1 MGIADPVV
9 EDRAPHAPAIA
20 TDAGS
25 DQLSGIAP
33 PSRVEFEEPG
43 DGVGEAATGPDF
55 R

>member
-1 MGIADPVV
+1 VAVGDPVV
-9 EDRAPHAPAIA
+9 EDGSPHVTAVPP
-20 TDAGS
+20 DAGS

-33 PSRVEFEEPG
+33 PPWVELEEPG

>member
-1 MGIADPVV
+1 VGIRDPVV
-9 EDRAPHAPAIA
+9 EDRAPHAAVPL
-20 TDAGS
+20 DAGS

-43 DGVGEAATGPDF
+43 DGVGEAAAGPDF